1 MEIFLSLSLDHFLIF
16 MVKESYNAIGLMSG
30 TSLDGLD
37 MAYCR
42 ISKTDGLWQ
51 FDLLS
56 SDSIRYNSE
65 WVRSLKNA
73 IQLSKKELLILDDK
87 YGKWVGDKTK
97 KFIELH
103 NLSVDIIASHGHTV
117 FHQPEKG
124 ITLQIGSGQQIAN
137 ITGKKVVCD
146 FRKMDVSLGGQGA
159 PLVPIGDEQLFGHY
173 VACLNLGGIANVSFR
188 ANSQRVAF
196 DIGMANMLLNH
207 LANQMEMQ
215 YDKFGLLARSG
226 EVDKV
231 LLDKL
236 NNLEYYQLPYPKSL
250 GYEWFL
256 SDVLPLFEACD
267 ATVVDQLATAVEHE
281 TVQIGKVFI
290 DLITEEGE
298 VLVTG
303 GGAFND
309 FFIERLKYHTPEHLQ
324 VVVPDR
330 KLVDFKEAIVFAFMG
345 VLRLRNEDNCLKS
358 VTGASENCCG
368 GDVFELN

>member
-1 MEIFLSLSLDHFLIF
+1 
-16 MVKESYNAIGLMSG
+16 MVQESYNVIGLMSG

-37 MAYCR
+37 MACCQ
-42 ISKTDGLWQ
+42 INKINNGWQ
-51 FDLLS
+51 FELLA
-56 SDSIRYNSE
+56 SDSISYNNE
-65 WVRSLKNA
+65 WLSSLKNA
-73 IQLSKKELLILDDK
+73 IHLPEEGLIELDKE
-87 YGKWVGDKTK
+87 YGKWLGLQTQE
-97 KFIELH
+97 FIEKNDLAVE
-103 NLSVDIIASHGHTV
+103 LIASHGHTV

-124 ITLQIGSGQQIAN
+124 ITLQIGSGNQIAN

-146 FRKMDVSLGGQGA
+146 FRKKDVLLGGQGA
-159 PLVPIGDEQLFGHY
+159 PLVPIGDEHLFGQY
-173 VACLNLGGIANVSFR
+173 TACLNLGGIANVSFR
-188 ANSQRVAF
+188 VNSQRVAF
-196 DIGMANMLLNH
+196 DIGMANMLLNY
-207 LANQMEMQ
+207 LANKLDKP
-215 YDKFGLLARSG
+215 YDKSGLLARSG
-226 EVDKV
+226 KVDQV

-267 ATVVDQLATAVEHE
+267 TTIVDQLATAVEHE
-281 TVQIGKVFI
+281 TKQIGQVFS
-290 DLITEEGE
+290 DLITEKGE
-298 VLVTG
+298 ILVTG

-358 VTGASENCCG
+358 VTGASENCSG
-368 GDVFELN
+368 GVFFKPV